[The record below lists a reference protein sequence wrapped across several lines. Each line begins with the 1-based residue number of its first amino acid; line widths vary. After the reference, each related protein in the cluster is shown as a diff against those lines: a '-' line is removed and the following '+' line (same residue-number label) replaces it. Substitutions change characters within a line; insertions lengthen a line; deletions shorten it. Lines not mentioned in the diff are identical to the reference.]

1 MTVAIYPGSFDPV
14 TRGHLDIIQRAAKV
28 VDKLIIGV
36 LINRAKDPLFT
47 IEERVELIREC
58 VRDLP
63 NVEVKSFTGLTV
75 DFARDNGAT
84 VIIRGLRA
92 VTDFESEMQIAQTN
106 HIIDPQVDTMFFTT
120 SLEYAYLSSTIAK
133 EAAFY
138 GSDVSRF
145 VPDLVARRMKEKMEA
160 LHREEE

>member
-14 TRGHLDIIQRAAKV
+14 TRGHLDIIQRSAKV

-36 LINRAKDPLFT
+36 LINRAKTPLFT
-47 IEERVELIREC
+47 IEERVDLIREC
-58 VRDLP
+58 VKDLP

-106 HIIDPQVDTMFFTT
+106 HIIDPHVDTMFFTT
-120 SLEYAYLSSTIAK
+120 SLQYAYLSSTMAK
-133 EAAFY
+133 EVASY
-138 GSDVSRF
+138 GSDVSHF
-145 VPDLVARRMKEKMEA
+145 VNPYVAECLRKKFA
-160 LHREEE
+160 K